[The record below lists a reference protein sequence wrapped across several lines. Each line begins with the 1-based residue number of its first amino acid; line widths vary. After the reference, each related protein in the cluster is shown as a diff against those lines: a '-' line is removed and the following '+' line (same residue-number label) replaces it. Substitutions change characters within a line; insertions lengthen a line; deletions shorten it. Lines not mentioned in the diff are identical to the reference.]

1 MATART
7 AAVLGL
13 EELAQA
19 DGALGSRGNQR
30 HDLLGELSNG
40 FETDFRSSRRWSCLA
55 RIAEAPEALIFEVE

>member
-30 HDLLGELSNG
+30 HDLLGELREGLRDRLQVLAQMVVPRSN
-40 FETDFRSSRRWSCLA
+40 SRGPGSPH
-55 RIAEAPEALIFEVE
+55 I